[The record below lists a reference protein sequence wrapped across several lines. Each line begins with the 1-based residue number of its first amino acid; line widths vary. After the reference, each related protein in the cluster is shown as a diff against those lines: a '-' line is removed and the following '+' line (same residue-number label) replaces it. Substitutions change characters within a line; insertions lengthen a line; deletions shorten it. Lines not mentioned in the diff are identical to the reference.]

1 MNALQRSILP
11 ALLLGLAFATTLGA
25 EEKTALSIMTAVY
38 ERPQPADMKATL
50 TMTLVDSKG
59 KERVRALEQ
68 RLASFGGVDKKIMM
82 FQAPA
87 DVRGT
92 SFMNWSYAEAG
103 KGDDQW
109 IYMPALKRVKRITSD
124 GKGGSFM
131 GSDFSYDDL
140 GARHPSRD
148 DHVILGSETV
158 AGEECW
164 IIESTPKEAGDG
176 YSRTVSWISKS
187 RLIGFKRDYY
197 DKKGALLKT
206 LSVLETKTMGPYLMI
221 TRTEMRNA
229 QSNHRTR
236 MEFTAIELDTGI
248 ADEQFSERAMM
259 KGL

>member
-1 MNALQRSILP
+1 MTATKRTILP
-11 ALLLGLAFATTLGA
+11 ALMLCLVFAPALGA
-25 EEKTALSIMTAVY
+25 QEKTALAIMTAVY
-38 ERPQPADMKATL
+38 ERPQPSDMSATL

-59 KERVRALEQ
+59 KERVRSLDQ
-68 RLASFGGVDKKIMM
+68 RLGSFGGVDKKIMV
-82 FQAPA
+82 FQSPA

-92 SFMNWSYAEAG
+92 SFMNWSYGQAG

-140 GARHPSRD
+140 GARHPSAD
-148 DHVILGSETV
+148 SHAILGSEV
-158 AGEECW
+158 LAGEECW
-164 IIESTPKEAGDG
+164 MVESKPQDAADG

-187 RLIGFKRDYY
+187 RLIGFRRDYY

-206 LSVLETKTMGPYLMI
+206 LSVLETRTMGPYLMI
-221 TRTEMRNA
+221 TRTEMRDVQA
-229 QSNHRTR
+229 NHRTR
-236 MEFTAIELDTGI
+236 MDFTAIRLDTGI
-248 ADEQFSERAMM
+248 ADEQFSERAMA

>member
-1 MNALQRSILP
+1 MTVLKRSILP
-11 ALLLGLAFATTLGA
+11 ALMLCLAFAPALGA
-25 EEKTALSIMTAVY
+25 QEKTADAIMMAVY
-38 ERPQPADMKATL
+38 RRPQPADMSATL

-59 KERVRALEQ
+59 KERTRSLDQ
-68 RLASFGGVDKKIMM
+68 RLASFGGVDKKIMV
-82 FQAPA
+82 FQSPA

-140 GARHPSRD
+140 GARHPSKD
-148 DHVILGSETV
+148 SHVILGSDTV
-158 AGEECW
+158 AGEQCW
-164 IIESTPKEAGDG
+164 MIESKPKDPGDS
-176 YSRTVSWISKS
+176 YSRTVSWISKD
-187 RLIGFKRDYY
+187 RLVGFRRDYY

-206 LSVLETKTMGPYLMI
+206 LSVLETKTIGSYLMI
-221 TRTEMRNA
+221 TRTEMHNA
-229 QSNHRTR
+229 QTNHRTR
-236 MEFTAIELDTGI
+236 MEFTAIKLDAGI
-248 ADEQFSERAMM
+248 ADEQFTERAMT

>member
-1 MNALQRSILP
+1 MTALKRSILP
-11 ALLLGLAFATTLGA
+11 VLLFGLAFAPGPGA
-25 EEKTALSIMTAVY
+25 QEKTALAIMTAVY
-38 ERPQPADMKATL
+38 ERPQPSDMSATL

-59 KERVRALEQ
+59 KERTRSLDQ
-68 RLASFGGVDKKIMM
+68 RLASFGGVDKKIMV
-82 FQAPA
+82 FQSPA

-140 GARHPSRD
+140 GARHPSVD
-148 DHVILGSETV
+148 SHVVLGSEIL

-164 IIESTPKEAGDG
+164 MIESKPKGAGDS
-176 YSRTVSWISKS
+176 YSRTVSWISKN
-187 RLIGFKRDYY
+187 RLVGFKRDYY
-197 DKKGALLKT
+197 DKKGGLLKT
-206 LSVLETKTMGPYLMI
+206 LSVLETKPMGSYLMI
-221 TRTEMRNA
+221 TRTEMHNV
-229 QSNHRTR
+229 QTSHRTR
-236 MEFTAIELDTGI
+236 MEFTAIKLDTGI
-248 ADEQFSERAMM
+248 ADEQFSERAMT

>member
-1 MNALQRSILP
+1 MTALKRSILP
-11 ALLLGLAFATTLGA
+11 ALMLCLAFAPALGA
-25 EEKTALSIMTAVY
+25 QEKTADAIMTAVY
-38 ERPQPADMKATL
+38 RRPQPADMSATL

-59 KERVRALEQ
+59 KERIRSLDQ
-68 RLASFGGVDKKIMM
+68 RLAGFGGVDKKIMV
-82 FQAPA
+82 FQRPA

-140 GARHPSRD
+140 GARHPSMD
-148 DHVILGSETV
+148 SHVIVGSETV

-164 IIESTPKEAGDG
+164 MIESKPKDAGDS

-187 RLIGFKRDYY
+187 RLIGFRRDYY

-206 LSVLETKTMGPYLMI
+206 LSVLETKTIGSYLMI
-221 TRTEMRNA
+221 TRTEMHNA
-229 QSNHRTR
+229 QTNHRTR
-236 MEFTAIELDTGI
+236 MEFTAIELDAGI
-248 ADEQFSERAMM
+248 ADEQFTERAMM

>member
-1 MNALQRSILP
+1 MTALKRSILP
-11 ALLLGLAFATTLGA
+11 ALMLGLTFVTAPGA
-25 EEKTALSIMTAVY
+25 QEKTAPAIMTAVY
-38 ERPQPADMKATL
+38 ERPQPADMSATL
-50 TMTLVDSKG
+50 TMTLVDAKG
-59 KERVRALEQ
+59 KERIRSLDQ
-68 RLASFGGVDKKIMM
+68 RLASFGGVDKKIMV
-82 FQAPA
+82 FQSPA

-92 SFMNWSYAEAG
+92 SFMNWSYAAAG

-140 GARHPSRD
+140 GARHPSMD
-148 DHVILGSETV
+148 SHVILGSEVV

-164 IIESTPKEAGDG
+164 MIESTPKAAGES

-197 DKKGALLKT
+197 DRKGSLLKT
-206 LSVLETKTMGPYLMI
+206 LAVLETKTMGAYLMI
-221 TRTEMRNA
+221 TRTEMYNVQA
-229 QSNHRTR
+229 NHRTR
-236 MEFTAIELDTGI
+236 MEFTAIKLDTGI
-248 ADEQFSERAMM
+248 ADEQFTERAMT